1 MKYTLI
7 ETEADLTEFR
17 KKLCHENVKK
27 IAMDFEGEFN
37 LHAYGE
43 KLCLIQIF
51 DGKNNF
57 IIDPLKI
64 NDNEIKKLLEDR
76 HTIKVMY
83 GVESDVS
90 LVYSQYDV
98 QIKNIFDQKILV
110 DLLNIEH
117 SGLDFVLKHFLNI
130 DIKNKKKYQCHNWLN
145 RPLDNDAIQYALN
158 DVGHL
163 LELNKKLIEEI
174 KLNNKY
180 DELIYGLIRRNYN
193 PIKDKIA
200 GIFKKPEY
208 KMLSNENKNIFE
220 KIYKIRDNYAREYN
234 VPPFYVLTNELL
246 FDLINGKKT
255 IDNVKIS
262 SKLSKNSQVEMKNKI
277 REIIKEI

>member
-1 MKYTLI
+1 MMDYTLI
-7 ETEADLTEFR
+7 ETETDLIEFR
-17 KKLCHENVKK
+17 KYLYHENIKK

-51 DGKNNF
+51 NGKNSF

-64 NDNEIKKLLEDR
+64 NDNEIKKTLEDK

-90 LVYSQYDV
+90 LVYSQYGA

-117 SGLDFVLKHFLNI
+117 KGLDLVLKHFLNI
-130 DIKNKKKYQCHNWLN
+130 DIKNKKKYQYHNWLK

-158 DVGHL
+158 DVRHL
-163 LELNKKLIEEI
+163 FELNKILIEEI
-174 KLNNKY
+174 KINNKY
-180 DELIYGLIRRNYN
+180 EELIYRLIRKNCN
-193 PIKDKIA
+193 PVKDKVA
-200 GIFKKPEY
+200 GIFKKTEY
-208 KMLSNENKNIFE
+208 KILSNANKNIFG
-220 KIYKIRDNYAREYN
+220 KIYEIRDSYAKEYN
-234 VPPFYVLTNELL
+234 IPPFYVLTNELL
-246 FDLINGKKT
+246 FDLINGKKA

-262 SKLSKNSQVEMKNKI
+262 SKLSKNSQMEMKSKI
-277 REIIKEI
+277 KEIIK